1 MKKWLLVIMVS
12 LFLWGCQ
19 SVDSTEI
26 IQNEPELISPEEAK
40 AMMDAND
47 SIILVDVRTL
57 SEYQSGHIEG
67 ALLLPLDTI
76 STQAESVIPDKEA
89 VYIIYC
95 RSGNRSSQAVSLL
108 YSMGYISLYDLGG
121 IIDWPYDIVT

>member
-76 STQAESVIPDKEA
+76 ATQAESVIPDKEA

>member
-19 SVDSTEI
+19 SIDSTGVV
-26 IQNEPELISPEEAK
+26 QNEPELISPEEAK

-76 STQAESVIPDKEA
+76 EAQAESVIPDKEA